1 MEEKNELVVYGE
13 QGEIVDCKFQRID
26 LNTPST
32 ILTYCGDVKDAIS
45 SILDSTAQMA
55 IIVDEIEVDEK
66 DIEQIHN
73 FGESLEESEKS
84 KNKNSLVKGIKGIL
98 GKLGIES
105 FKDALK
111 EDNYST
117 RFQQYCELLTRVT
130 NAVESQ
136 KQNTLNDI
144 ELKNNIINEMV
155 PLLEQLEVMIDVGLK
170 DKEAY
175 DKETEELKLNADPN
189 NIDVQNE
196 IQFRTQ
202 ISAMFNNKLNE
213 LEKALVAY
221 KGQVQF
227 YKIQQNSDMELVMA
241 NESYLQDSVPLLKSL
256 GSGMV
261 FSKIQSK
268 RIARQQALDM
278 ATNQAISENA
288 KRLQVNAQAVGDMTL
303 SGRVNV
309 ESLKQM
315 EDAAR
320 NGIQILKNVKT
331 AKQTQNEQQRKELK
345 NLSQQLTSYNEELL
359 NLIEGNETATTAI
372 RVNPRQKRIGG

>member
-331 AKQTQNEQQRKELK
+331 AKQTQNESTI
-345 NLSQQLTSYNEELL
+345 N
-359 NLIEGNETATTAI
+359 
-372 RVNPRQKRIGG
+372 